1 METLAMKE
9 CVPCKGGIPPLKGEE
24 LRSLEAQ
31 LGNQWEVVDEH
42 HLQKNYTF
50 KDFRDALDFTNQVG
64 EIAEQ
69 QAHHPDIY
77 LTWGKVGVKIY
88 THKIDGLNESD
99 FILAAKIDQIA
110 LSDYD

>member
-9 CVPCKGGIPPLKGEE
+9 CIPCKGGIPPLKGEE

-31 LGNQWEVVDEH
+31 LGNQWEVVNEH

-50 KDFRDALDFTNQVG
+50 KNFKDALEFTNRIG

-77 LTWGKVGVKIY
+77 LTWGKVMVKIF

-99 FILAAKIDQIA
+99 FILAAKFDKVP